1 MSEKK
6 KVLFICT
13 GNTCRSPMAEG
24 LFRKL
29 VADNSGYE
37 VLGSA
42 GVSAYP
48 GDKISPETA
57 AVLKKKSAA
66 AGVAEF
72 RSRPVDAEMLAMAT
86 HVFAMTESH
95 LDMLLQAFP
104 DYAEKCNLVCDF
116 VSFNGKVGIDLP
128 DPIGQGP
135 KAYNAVAQ
143 VFEHALPALV
153 MFMDG
158 ELEAE
163 LKSKSRSGGG
173 GQAHQ

>member
-6 KVLFICT
+6 RVLFVCT

-29 VADNSGYE
+29 VADNSEYE

-57 AVLKKKSAA
+57 AVLKQNGADTVM
-66 AGVAEF
+66 GDF
-72 RSRPVDAEMLAMAT
+72 RSRPVDAELLENAT

-95 LDMLLQAFP
+95 LEMLLHAFP
-104 DYAEKCNLVCDF
+104 DCAEKCNLVCDF
-116 VSFNGKVGIDLP
+116 ISFNGKVGVDVP

-135 KAYNAVAQ
+135 RAYKAVAQ
-143 VFEHALPALV
+143 VFEHALPSLI
-153 MFMDG
+153 MFMNG
-158 ELEAE
+158 ELEEE
-163 LKSKSRSGGG
+163 LN
-173 GQAHQ
+173 

>member
-6 KVLFICT
+6 RVLFICT

-29 VADNSGYE
+29 VAEKPDYE

-57 AVLKKKSAA
+57 AVLKQQSADLP
-66 AGVAEF
+66 EF
-72 RSRPVDAEMLAMAT
+72 RSRAVTADLLENAT

-95 LDMLLQAFP
+95 LDMLVHAFP

-116 VSFNGKVGIDLP
+116 ISFNGKVGVDVP

-135 KAYNAVAQ
+135 RAYNAVAQ

-153 MFMDG
+153 MFMNG
-158 ELEAE
+158 ELEDE
-163 LKSKSRSGGG
+163 VS
-173 GQAHQ
+173 